1 MVQKNV
7 RSILVW
13 FNKLS
18 KRNVALLVLLT
29 IVACSNV
36 EQEHHHAEGTEY
48 TCPMHPQVVQDKP
61 GVCPVCGMDL
71 VQKHAS
77 EKHQQGMMLSDRQ
90 MKLANITTEI
100 VRDRSVG
107 ESIVIN
113 GKLSFNEEKSQVI
126 SSRAPGRVEKLFIR
140 ETGVTVKKGEPL
152 YVLYSELLLTL
163 QQEYLLAKAQ
173 YDSLGKTQKRY
184 ASFLKAA
191 SEKLLRYGLTQQQVD
206 QIADNTERS
215 TVTFLAPASGVIT
228 SMNVQEG
235 QYVSEGMALYRIDD
249 MATLWLE
256 AELYPDET
264 TSINVGDTI
273 KVRIGETSTSRE
285 AVISFLSPEY
295 RANTQVT
302 VMRAELN
309 NMERLLMPGQQAQ
322 IFFVRAS
329 RKGIAVP
336 RDAVIRDGNGTH
348 VYEQVDQNTFQPRMV
363 SVGAEGADRI
373 EITDGLQ
380 PGDTIVAT
388 GAYLLYSAYVL
399 EHGKGPA
406 RGH

>member
-1 MVQKNV
+1 
-7 RSILVW
+7 
-13 FNKLS
+13 
-18 KRNVALLVLLT
+18 
-29 IVACSNV
+29 
-36 EQEHHHAEGTEY
+36 
-48 TCPMHPQVVQDKP
+48 
-61 GVCPVCGMDL
+61 
-71 VQKHAS
+71 
-77 EKHQQGMMLSDRQ
+77 MLSDRQ
-90 MKLANITTEI
+90 IKLANITTEI
-100 VRDRSVG
+100 VRNRSVG
-107 ESIVIN
+107 ETVVIN
-113 GKLSFNEEKSQVI
+113 GKLSFNEDKRQVI

-152 YVLYSELLLTL
+152 YVLYSEVLLTL

-173 YDSLGKTQKRY
+173 YDSLGKAQKRY
-184 ASFLKAA
+184 ASFFKAA
-191 SEKLLRYGLTQQQVD
+191 REKLLRYGLTQQQVD
-206 QIADNTERS
+206 QIADHTERS
-215 TVTFLAPASGVIT
+215 AVTFFAPASGVIT
-228 SMNVQEG
+228 SINVQEG
-235 QYVSEGMALYRIDD
+235 QYVSEGTALYRIDD

-256 AELYPDET
+256 AELYPNET
-264 TSINVGDTI
+264 TSANVGDTI
-273 KVRIGETSTSRE
+273 KVKVGETSTSRE

-295 RANTQVT
+295 RANTQIT

-309 NMERLLMPGQQAQ
+309 NMNRLLMPGQQAQ
-322 IFFVRAS
+322 ILFTRAA

-348 VYEQVDQNTFQPRMV
+348 VYEQVHQNTFQPRMV

-406 RGH
+406 HGH